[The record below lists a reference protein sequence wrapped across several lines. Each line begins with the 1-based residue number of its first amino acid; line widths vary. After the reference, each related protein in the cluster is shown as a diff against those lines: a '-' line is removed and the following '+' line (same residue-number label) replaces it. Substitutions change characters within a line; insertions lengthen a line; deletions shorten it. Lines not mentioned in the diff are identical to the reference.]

1 MAPSKSRKRKSA
13 DDLVIEAGAMNMG
26 DSKRR
31 RNLPVRA
38 KGGEATAV
46 PAAVSAPPGN
56 LKVFTDEEDGE
67 AVISAP
73 SPVAAPKPA
82 APVEEEEEDS
92 DDEAPEAVSTTRA
105 ASAVKH
111 SAQAAQKA
119 AQE

>member
-38 KGGEATAV
+38 KEGETSAK
-46 PAAVSAPPGN
+46 PAPSGN
-56 LKVFTDEEDGE
+56 LRVFTDEDDGE
-67 AVISAP
+67 AVIPTP
-73 SPVAAPKPA
+73 SPVAPPKPV
-82 APVEEEEEDS
+82 APADDVEEEDS
-92 DDEAPEAVSTTRA
+92 DDDAPEAVSTTRA
-105 ASAVKH
+105 ASAVKE